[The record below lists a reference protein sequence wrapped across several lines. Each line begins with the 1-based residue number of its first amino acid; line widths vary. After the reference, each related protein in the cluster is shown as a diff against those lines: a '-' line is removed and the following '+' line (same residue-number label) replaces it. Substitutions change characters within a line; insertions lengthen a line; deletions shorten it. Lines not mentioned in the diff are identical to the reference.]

1 MIDRIELTEDYSIA
15 RTLNGLWQLS
25 PGHTINDSIDLED
38 VNRAFHMLV
47 EAGFTTF
54 DLADIY
60 TGAEE
65 ALGRFLKEL
74 DSHSDLTK
82 DDIQIHEKY
91 VPDAEILKTV
101 TFSDTEAIIDR
112 SLKKLGR
119 DYIDLMQF
127 HWWDYDIPRYIEV
140 AEHLVKLQGK
150 GKIRHIGVTNFNAER
165 LNELVQAGI
174 PVISSQSQYSM
185 FDRRPEKNLLSYS
198 DENNIQQIC
207 FGTLSGGLLSEK
219 YLGLTKDK
227 VQAETRSQIKY
238 MQVID
243 ETLGYE
249 GFQELLELLN
259 DLAAKYHVNIANVAT
274 RYIMQQE
281 NVAATI
287 IGVRSSRHVASNRQV
302 YSFELTAADEQAIRQ
317 LLDQYPDL
325 EGDCYDLERDPD
337 SVFSSIIRRNE
348 NAKG

>member
-1 MIDRIELTEDYSIA
+1 MVDRIELTEGYSIA

-25 PGHTINDSIDLED
+25 PGHTLNDSLDLED

-74 DSHSDLTK
+74 DSHSYLSK

-91 VPDAEILKTV
+91 VPDIEVLETV
-101 TFSDTEAIIDR
+101 TFADTEAIIDR

-127 HWWDYDIPRYIEV
+127 HWWDYDTPRYLEV
-140 AEHLVKLQGK
+140 AEHLVKLQDK
-150 GKIRHIGVTNFNAER
+150 GKIRHIGVTNFNTER

-174 PVISSQSQYSM
+174 PVISCQSQYSL
-185 FDRRPEKNLLSYS
+185 FDRRPENKMLSYS
-198 DENNIQQIC
+198 TENNIQQIC

-219 YLGLTKDK
+219 YLGLTADE

-259 DLAAKYHVNIANVAT
+259 DIANKYGVNIANVAT

-281 NVAATI
+281 SVAATI
-287 IGVRSSRHVASNRQV
+287 IGVRNSRHVEANQRI
-302 YSFELTAADEQAIRQ
+302 YDFELTTEDEQAIRA

-325 EGDCYDLERDPD
+325 AGDCYDLERDPD

-348 NAKG
+348 NANG